1 MQVKGILKV
10 KGERQKIS
18 DKFTKRDFV
27 LTENSTQYPQ
37 YLSIQLTQDKC
48 DLLDNINVG
57 DMIEVSI
64 NLRGR
69 EWVSPQNETKYFNT
83 IEAWKITKDQP
94 QQYNQSQQSA
104 PVQAPL
110 NNTESDEDGLP
121 F

>member
-10 KGERQKIS
+10 KGESQKIS

-27 LTENSTQYPQ
+27 LTDNSTQYPQ
-37 YLSIQLTQDKC
+37 HLSIQLTQDKC

-94 QQYNQSQQSA
+94 QQSSPQQSPNHKYSA
-104 PVQAPL
+104 SGDS
-110 NNTESDEDGLP
+110 EEDDLP